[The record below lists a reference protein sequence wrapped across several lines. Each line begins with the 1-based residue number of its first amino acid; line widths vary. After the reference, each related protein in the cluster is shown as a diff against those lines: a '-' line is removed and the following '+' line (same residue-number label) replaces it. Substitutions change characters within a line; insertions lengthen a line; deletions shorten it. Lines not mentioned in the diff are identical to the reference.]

1 MDINL
6 LPDELKSKNKNNK
19 ILFIYNIIVCIVI
32 IIFILAGVILE
43 NKEKEIID
51 KIEKIDMNLSNEKYT
66 YSENI
71 IKDIKVYENNNDISK
86 EYYKNLD
93 TIDSDEVITILS
105 RLSKHGKLLKIEY
118 NLGYSILLKGVTEKE
133 SNIKNIIDEFLVFD
147 TEEINIVSRKV
158 LENGLIE
165 FEIEIL
171 V

>member
-133 SNIKNIIDEFLVFD
+133 SNIKNIIDEFLLFD